1 LKGFVAYPKLGDVI
15 DRALMDLL
23 TYRNIPLAQ
32 VWKDRV
38 RASSQLRHYHA
49 LDDDTLVEMNA
60 DLYPVLARW
69 FNKGKDTN
77 ALGAY
82 FVNFGKARQ
91 SQGFPVSEVLYSL
104 VLAEKVVVE
113 GMMSEGSL
121 ESSIQMYQAVD
132 ATMRI
137 SEFFLLGSFYLTK
150 GFLEETYMHLN
161 TTESVPEELLKR
173 YFRDDFFFK

>member
-1 LKGFVAYPKLGDVI
+1 LKGFRTYPKLETVI
-15 DRALMDLL
+15 DRELLDLL
-23 TYRNIPLAQ
+23 TYRNVPLASL
-32 VWKDRV
+32 WKDRV
-38 RASSQLRHYHA
+38 RSAAQLRHYHP

-91 SQGFPVSEVLYSL
+91 TQGFPVSEVLYSM

-113 GMMSEGSL
+113 SMMSEGSL